1 MNGPPPTTAE
11 LYSEGQRLQH
21 EGRLDDA
28 KERYL
33 EVLRLEANHADAIHC
48 LGNIDARQGRLED
61 AERLIRRAL
70 ALDPLK
76 ATFVNSLGNLMKAAG
91 RLDEAAS
98 LYGQAVQL
106 QPGFVAAQSNLGD
119 VLLRQG
125 HLDEAVEAC
134 LKALELDP
142 NHAGSYNNL
151 GRALNNQRRY
161 AEAVSA
167 FRRAVLIRPDY
178 AVGYNHLGHAL
189 RAQGEVEEAI
199 EAFEHAVSLDPELA
213 VAHQNLG
220 ATRMA
225 TGLVDEGIEAYERAR
240 ELRPSHL
247 PTLVNLGIAYHTAGR
262 FKLAGES
269 YRRAIE
275 LAPEDPEPWLNLG
288 LVLNEQRR
296 SEEAETAFRE
306 ALARAPGRADIYAEL
321 AALYEETNQLDALEG
336 AIRDGLEAAP
346 DHPRLNLEAAKAD
359 RRAGNVDDAIARLA
373 RFDVAAM
380 DSRLAE
386 QFHYQL
392 GYLYDRAGDPES
404 AWPHLVEANRIA
416 GETPRA
422 RKARPARFLR
432 LLDNLHGFYS
442 KASVD
447 DWTAA
452 PPSDQAPPVFMLG
465 FPRSGTTLLD
475 LVLDG
480 HPGVTTLEEKMTT
493 LPLLQAL
500 QHMEG
505 SYPASLAKLDDDAIR
520 RLRAL
525 YFETQQEFLV
535 EDADGRVVVDK
546 MPIRTV
552 QVGMLSRIFPDA
564 RFIFSLRH
572 PCDVVLSN
580 FMQHYM
586 VTDAF
591 ANFFT
596 LANSATIY
604 DKVMSLWQLYLEKL
618 PVGHHIVRYEDLIGD
633 LEGVSRGVLDFLGV
647 EWDPAVLDYAARA
660 KSRGRINTNSYHQV
674 TETLYTR
681 SRDRWRAYAPHFEP
695 LMDRLGPH
703 IDYFGYER

>member
-1 MNGPPPTTAE
+1 MNGPAPTIAE

-21 EGRLDDA
+21 EGRLEDA

-106 QPGFVAAQSNLGD
+106 QPGFVTAQSNLGD

-189 RAQGEVEEAI
+189 RAQGELEEAI
-199 EAFEHAVSLDPELA
+199 EAFEHAVSLDPGLA

-225 TGLVDEGIEAYERAR
+225 RGLVDEGIEAYERAR
-240 ELRPSHL
+240 ELRPAHV
-247 PTLVNLGIAYHTAGR
+247 PTLLNLGIAYHTAGR
-262 FKLAGES
+262 FKLAGEC

-275 LAPEDPEPWLNLG
+275 LAPDDPEPWLNLG

-296 SEEAETAFRE
+296 SEEAETAFRS
-306 ALARAPGRADIYAEL
+306 ALERAPGRADICAEL
-321 AALYEETNQLDALEG
+321 AALYEETNRLDDLEE
-336 AIRDGLEAAP
+336 AIREGLASAP
-346 DHPRLNLEAAKAD
+346 DHPRLNLEAAKAE
-359 RRAGNVDDAIARLA
+359 RRAGEIDDALARLA
-373 RFDVAAM
+373 RFDLSDM

-392 GYLYDRAGDPES
+392 GYLYDRAGDAES
-404 AWPHLVEANRIA
+404 AWPHFVEGNRIA
-416 GETPRA
+416 SETPRA
-422 RKARPARFLR
+422 RNARPRRFLR
-432 LLDNLHGFYS
+432 LLDDLRDFFAGAAVS
-442 KASVD
+442 

-452 PPSDQAPPVFMLG
+452 PPSDRAPPVFMLG

-480 HPGVTTLEEKMTT
+480 HPEVTTIEEKMTT
-493 LPLLQAL
+493 LPLLQKL
-500 QHMEG
+500 KHMQG
-505 SYPASLAKLDDDAIR
+505 SYPGALARLDADAIGQ
-520 RLRAL
+520 LQTL
-525 YFETQQEFLV
+525 YFETRQEFTGDAP
-535 EDADGRVVVDK
+535 EDAVVVDK
-546 MPIRTV
+546 MPIRTA
-552 QVGMLSRIFPDA
+552 QVGMLCRIFPDA
-564 RFIFSLRH
+564 RFVFSLRH

-580 FMQHYM
+580 FMQHYV

-591 ANFFT
+591 SNFYT
-596 LANSATIY
+596 LEDSAGIY
-604 DKVMSLWQLYLEKL
+604 DKVMGLWQLYTDRL
-618 PVGHHIVRYEDLIGD
+618 PVTHHVVRYEDLIGD

-660 KSRGRINTNSYHQV
+660 SSRGRINTNSYHQV
-674 TETLYTR
+674 TEELYTR
-681 SRDRWRAYAPHFEP
+681 SRDRWRGYAPHFEP